1 MTAATITDPDLVQA
15 IEELQFAGSRLE
27 QMNQLILDLDEV
39 EAYERI
45 ARMKRERADL
55 QDQISARAE
64 KLQLPARALALI
76 LSTAVSLRTPRK
88 RQLPTLLAI
97 RNNLAVA
104 TAAAAR
110 AQRAAEAEA
119 KIARVTA
126 RGAGLR
132 AQAGRDAI
140 AYLEA
145 CRDAG

>member
-1 MTAATITDPDLVQA
+1 MSAGTITDPDLVQA
-15 IEELQFAGSRLE
+15 IEEMQFVASRLE
-27 QMNQLILDLDEV
+27 QLTHLILDLDEAQ
-39 EAYERI
+39 AYERI
-45 ARMKRERADL
+45 ASMKRERADL
-55 QDQISARAE
+55 RDQISARAE
-64 KLQLPARALALI
+64 KLKLPARALALI

-97 RNNLAVA
+97 RNNIEVA
-104 TAAAAR
+104 TDAAAR
-110 AQRAAEAEA
+110 DQREAEVEA

-145 CRDAG
+145 SRDAG